1 MTRNAT
7 SDPKKLGPFSH
18 DEVKALMM
26 TIGLGLV
33 LGFAVNLVDDALPND
48 HKMKA
53 ILQRIVEGRNNRQV
67 SKKDPNTSYDMKRP
81 NVGFELTE

>member
-7 SDPKKLGPFSH
+7 LDSKKLGPFSH

-26 TIGLGLV
+26 TIGVGLV
-33 LGFAVNLVDDALPND
+33 LGFAVDLIDDALPND

-53 ILQRIVEGRNNRQV
+53 ILQRIVEGRNKREVPKQA
-67 SKKDPNTSYDMKRP
+67 SKTSYDMKRP
-81 NVGFELTE
+81 HVGFDVTE